1 MVSFIHEMVSPSSC
15 SCVEE
20 KCQSFFKQRVSRF
33 GKRSDAMKQ
42 RISRFG
48 KRQLETIG
56 LEEEDP
62 AKDLAT
68 LLWEKRKDS
77 MRQRVSRFGK
87 REMEV
92 SDIVIDD
99 NLGTDSIGNEME
111 KRDTLKQRIS
121 RFGKRSTDGNIVDS
135 LTSDSDFV
143 QNNMENV
150 GNDDLDKR
158 GSLKQ
163 RLSRFGKRN
172 IKQRLS
178 RFGKRDLK
186 QRLSRFGK
194 RLDASS
200 LQSDMDNIE
209 SLKQGMGHGEDF
221 EIRSNNAQ
229 LMVPMSADTDIA
241 RVNGLARLVCILQC
255 TKNSNPGICSR
266 CLTVNGKRVQDSG
279 KRLWLP
285 IQLYQAQNQNEA
297 ISNYGNNVDN
307 IMMMQA
313 VLNSH

>member
-1 MVSFIHEMVSPSSC
+1 MHDIILPSC
-15 SCVEE
+15 YSCVEE

-48 KRQLETIG
+48 KRQLETTA

-68 LLWEKRKDS
+68 FLWEKRKDS

-87 REMEV
+87 RETEV
-92 SDIVIDD
+92 SDIVIDLD
-99 NLGTDSIGNEME
+99 TDSNGNEME
-111 KRDTLKQRIS
+111 KRDTFKQRIS
-121 RFGKRSTDGNIVDS
+121 RFGKRSTDSDIDNTFS
-135 LTSDSDFV
+135 SDSDFV
-143 QNNMENV
+143 QDNV

-163 RLSRFGKRN
+163 RLSRFGKRDL
-172 IKQRLS
+172 KQRLS

-186 QRLSRFGK
+186 QRVSRFGK

-200 LQSDMDNIE
+200 LQSDMDNME
-209 SLKQGMGHGEDF
+209 SLKQDMGHGEDF

-229 LMVPMSADTDIA
+229 LMVPMNANTDIA
-241 RVNGLARLVCILQC
+241 RINGLARLVCISQC
-255 TKNSNPGICSR
+255 TKTSNPAMCSR
-266 CLTVNGKRVQDSG
+266 CLTVNGKRVESSG

-297 ISNYGNNVDN
+297 ISNYGNSVDN